1 MDYVKLLRK
10 ILISGRGVSS
20 KKEELI
26 MSGKYPNIYN
36 FIFSI
41 YPDST
46 SIRETFKR
54 LELGLHEKPKCPICG
69 KPVEFIGKK
78 NLMFRKYCS
87 CSCRGKDPVNYMK
100 WVEGQYK
107 YNLEHYGV
115 RHNFQV
121 DTVKQKSRDTM
132 KEKYGV
138 EYFNNI
144 EKRKATNLKQH
155 GTEYYNNYEQRNAT
169 MIERYGSQTY
179 NNQEKR
185 NFTLKKKPYKLSS
198 IAEDNVY
205 NILKENFP
213 DIIRQYTS
221 KEYPFLCDFYIPSI
235 DLYIEYNGSQFH
247 GGHPFNENNKEDID
261 RLDKLTK
268 KAKDSPRHLQGKESQ
283 YDTMIYV
290 WTDLDVRKRNTA
302 KQNNLN
308 FLEFFDIDEA
318 KEFIRQYNKE
328 TSMG

>member
-1 MDYVKLLRK
+1 MQVKICLYLNIMDYVKLLRK
-10 ILISGRGVSS
+10 ILISGRGVSG

-87 CSCRGKDPVNYMK
+87 NSCRGKDPVNYMK

-121 DTVKQKSRDTM
+121 KSIIEKTHQTNL
-132 KEKYGV
+132 EKYGSEIPMQNTAIKNKV
-138 EYFNNI
+138 YNTKMKNHTFSTSEQENI
-144 EKRKATNLKQH
+144 FYKLLL
-155 GTEYYNNYEQRNAT
+155 EYYNKDDVVRQY
-169 MIERYGSQTY
+169 
-179 NNQEKR
+179 
-185 NFTLKKKPYKLSS
+185 
-198 IAEDNVY
+198 
-205 NILKENFP
+205 KEN
-213 DIIRQYTS
+213 R
-221 KEYPFLCDFYIPSI
+221 YPYRCDFYIKSL
-235 DLYIEYNGSQFH
+235 DLFIELQFH
-247 GGHPFNENNKEDID
+247 WSHGRRPYTGIQVD
-261 RLDKLTK
+261 LDKLKIWGQYGKTK
-268 KAKDSPRHLQGKESQ
+268 RQ
-283 YDTMIYV
+283 YRDAIVT
-290 WTDLDVRKRNTA
+290 WTERDVRKRNTA

-308 FLEFFDIDEA
+308 FLEFFDIYEA